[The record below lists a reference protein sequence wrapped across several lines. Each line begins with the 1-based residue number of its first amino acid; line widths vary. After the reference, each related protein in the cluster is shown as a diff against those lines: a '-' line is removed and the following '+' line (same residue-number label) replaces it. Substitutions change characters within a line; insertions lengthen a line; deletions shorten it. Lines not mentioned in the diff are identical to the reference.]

1 MRSFNNNKKLVRRNV
16 LILRERE
23 LIREQNAKE
32 YEEIRRFEE
41 ESELI
46 PKDQIA

>member
-32 YEEIRRFEE
+32 Y
-41 ESELI
+41 
-46 PKDQIA
+46 

>member
-23 LIREQNAKE
+23 LIRELNDKE
-32 YEEIRRFEE
+32 YEEIRKFENK
-41 ESELI
+41 SGLI
-46 PKDQIA
+46 PQN